1 MLITLKFLCWSHQ
14 KESRIQFKG
23 NKFYIQQDN
32 IWYRILTKVKRINL
46 PYQATVIPVLSEF
59 HTKRTKTKFLLLP
72 FHTTHKKHLQRVD
85 MNPKIE
91 TFFDAKPVLR
101 GNFKKFPNNSFHIK
115 EKKNI
120 TETIQTGKKLKTFDL
135 IDRQPR
141 IRFKLVIVG
150 QFSQKNSQVHPQF
163 P

>member
-1 MLITLKFLCWSHQ
+1 
-14 KESRIQFKG
+14 
-23 NKFYIQQDN
+23 
-32 IWYRILTKVKRINL
+32 
-46 PYQATVIPVLSEF
+46 
-59 HTKRTKTKFLLLP
+59 
-72 FHTTHKKHLQRVD
+72 

-91 TFFDAKPVLR
+91 TFFDAKPVLS

-120 TETIQTGKKLKTFDL
+120 TETIQTGKKLKIFDL

>member
-1 MLITLKFLCWSHQ
+1 
-14 KESRIQFKG
+14 
-23 NKFYIQQDN
+23 
-32 IWYRILTKVKRINL
+32 
-46 PYQATVIPVLSEF
+46 
-59 HTKRTKTKFLLLP
+59 
-72 FHTTHKKHLQRVD
+72 

-91 TFFDAKPVLR
+91 TFFDAKPVLS

-115 EKKNI
+115 EKKNK

-150 QFSQKNSQVHPQF
+150 
-163 P
+163 

>member
-1 MLITLKFLCWSHQ
+1 
-14 KESRIQFKG
+14 
-23 NKFYIQQDN
+23 
-32 IWYRILTKVKRINL
+32 
-46 PYQATVIPVLSEF
+46 
-59 HTKRTKTKFLLLP
+59 
-72 FHTTHKKHLQRVD
+72 

-91 TFFDAKPVLR
+91 TFFDAKPCK
-101 GNFKKFPNNSFHIK
+101 NIK

>member
-1 MLITLKFLCWSHQ
+1 
-14 KESRIQFKG
+14 
-23 NKFYIQQDN
+23 
-32 IWYRILTKVKRINL
+32 
-46 PYQATVIPVLSEF
+46 
-59 HTKRTKTKFLLLP
+59 
-72 FHTTHKKHLQRVD
+72 

-141 IRFKLVIVG
+141 IWFKLVIVG
-150 QFSQKNSQVHPQF
+150 QFSQKNSQVNPQF